1 MNKVRILVAL
11 SIILNLMNSCT
22 QKNNADLIVTNGT
35 IYLVDEGFSKAES
48 FAVVD
53 GKIAATG
60 TTEEIL
66 EKYVSENMVNAGGKY
81 LYPGFNDAHCHFN
94 GYGNNLMQYAD
105 LRETKSPDEIYERL
119 KTHHE
124 KFGGDW
130 ILGRSWDQND

>member
-48 FAVVD
+48 FAVID

-66 EKYVSENMVNAGGKY
+66 EKYVSENMVNA
-81 LYPGFNDAHCHFN
+81 
-94 GYGNNLMQYAD
+94 
-105 LRETKSPDEIYERL
+105 
-119 KTHHE
+119 
-124 KFGGDW
+124 
-130 ILGRSWDQND
+130 